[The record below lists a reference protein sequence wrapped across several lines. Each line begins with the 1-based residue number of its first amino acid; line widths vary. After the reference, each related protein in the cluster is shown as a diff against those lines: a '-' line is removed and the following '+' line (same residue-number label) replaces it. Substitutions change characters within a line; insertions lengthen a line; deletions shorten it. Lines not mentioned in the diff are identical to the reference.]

1 MRKSELESI
10 QKFLISSL
18 GKKENQDKVHLKMLY
33 QEWPTIVGH
42 QLAQRSYPYQIKGKE
57 LWVYADPGAWLQNLT
72 LMSGMILKKINQW
85 WGEERF
91 SSLKVLGRRS
101 QQKEETE
108 EKIPI
113 KKTGPEKRKYIP
125 NPEEIRQAEHEIPV
139 FQDEVLRK
147 KAIEALSLLKAKE
160 RIAKEQSLP
169 TCNQCGIGIE
179 KGEIVCPICEADEK
193 RKKREQARKQ
203 LRTFP
208 WLSTKELAEWAN
220 LSLLEAREVK
230 SILLGDLA
238 KKVLPGEEMSED
250 GLILVMLITGRKPM
264 ELDEETVQTVW
275 SRIQREVRQDILE
288 KIEDKLKEE
297 PSISWEEIQ
306 AYFPI
311 SQREYEIARRNVL
324 SLWKKEVKAGR
335 EISPLGQKAAMLVT
349 GHEIEIWEEER
360 ILGIWERIRK
370 GGSYVFAYRPRKN
383 GSVKKS
389 DRHSRS

>member
-10 QKFLISSL
+10 QKFLISSV
-18 GKKENQDKVHLKMLY
+18 GKKENQDKVHLKMLH
-33 QEWPTIVGH
+33 QEWPKIVGN

-85 WGEERF
+85 WGEDKF
-91 SSLKVLGRRS
+91 SSLKVLGKRS
-101 QQKEETE
+101 QQKEETVE
-108 EKIPI
+108 NMEHQKPP
-113 KKTGPEKRKYIP
+113 KKREYIP
-125 NPEEIRQAEHEIPV
+125 TLEEIKQAEREVPD
-139 FQDEVLRK
+139 FQDEGLKK
-147 KAIEALSLLKAKE
+147 KAIETLSLLKAKE
-160 RIAKEQSLP
+160 RTVKEKALP
-169 TCNQCGIGIE
+169 VCSQCGIAIE
-179 KGEIVCPICEADEK
+179 EGEEICPICEAEEK
-193 RKKREQARKQ
+193 RKKKDQARKQ

-208 WLSTKELAEWAN
+208 WLSTKELADWAN

-250 GLILVMLITGRKPM
+250 GLILVMLITGKKPM

-275 SRIQREVRQDILE
+275 SRIQREIRQDILE

-306 AYFPI
+306 NYFPI
-311 SQREYEIARRNVL
+311 SQREYDIARRNVL
-324 SLWKKEVKAGR
+324 SLWKKEVKMGK

-349 GHEIEIWEEER
+349 GHDIEIWEEER

-370 GGSYVFAYRPRKN
+370 GGSYVFAYRPRKS
-383 GSVKKS
+383 GSFKKS
-389 DRHSRS
+389 DRHP